1 MPFSNENKSGQ
12 KIILILGAGRS
23 STYLIDYLA
32 KVSQRQGWRVI
43 VGDMELAP
51 AQRKTEMYPH
61 VEPILFDVFDQKQR
75 EMQISHADVV
85 ISMLPAIYHVHVA
98 RACMRFGK
106 HLITASYI
114 SSEIRELNI
123 EATRK
128 NLLILME
135 CGLDPGLDHM
145 SAMQVIDRIHD
156 KGGKIS
162 LFRSWCGG
170 QICEQTDD
178 NPWHYKFT
186 WNPRNLVVS
195 GQNMVKF
202 IDSGRYK
209 FIPFHQ
215 VFARTETVHIK
226 DFGEMEGYG
235 NRDSLNYRESYR
247 LPEVQTLLRG
257 TLRPK
262 GFCEAWQLL
271 VRLGLTESVHRI
283 EGSENLTYREWV
295 QLFMEEKPGMSLA
308 EQIADYLNVDVNAD
322 AMQKVIWLGIFSD
335 EKIGIANATPAEIL
349 QQLLE
354 KRWKLLPPEKD
365 IIAMHHEFE
374 YELNGEQKRLV
385 SSLLV
390 RGEDSIHTAMA
401 KTVGYPLAVAVKLL
415 LEGKITARG
424 VQIPVT
430 REIYEPVLAELE
442 QLGLVFQEEETTI
455 ASSVEV

>member
-1 MPFSNENKSGQ
+1 MTLASENSSEQ
-12 KIILILGAGRS
+12 KRILILGAGRS

-32 KVSQRQGWRVI
+32 KVAPEKNWKLI

-61 VEPILFDVFDQKQR
+61 VDSILFDVFDQKQR
-75 EMQISHADVV
+75 EMQINQADVV

-98 RACMRFGK
+98 RACMRFSK
-106 HLITASYI
+106 HLFTASYI
-114 SSEIRELNI
+114 SSEVRELNI

-145 SAMQVIDRIHD
+145 SAMRIIDRIHE

-162 LFRSWCGG
+162 LLRSWCGG
-170 QICEQTDD
+170 QISKQNND
-178 NPWHYKFT
+178 NPWKYKFT

-195 GQNMVKF
+195 GQSMVKF
-202 IDSGRYK
+202 LHHGQYK
-209 FIPFHQ
+209 FIPSHQ
-215 VFARTETVHIK
+215 VFARVENVNIK
-226 DFGEMEGYG
+226 GFGEMEGYG
-235 NRDSLNYRESYR
+235 NRDSLNYREAYR
-247 LPEVQTLLRG
+247 VPEVSTLLRG

-262 GFCEAWQLL
+262 GFSEAWQIL

-295 QLFMEEKPGMSLA
+295 ELFLEEKSELSLA
-308 EQIADYLNVDVNAD
+308 EQVAEYLNVDVNSE
-322 AMQKVIWLGIFSD
+322 AMRKVIWLGLFSD

-349 QQLLE
+349 QHLLE
-354 KRWKLLPPEKD
+354 KKWQLTSEEED
-365 IIAMHHEFE
+365 IIAVQHEIE
-374 YELNGEQKRLV
+374 YELNGEHKRLV

-390 RGEDSIHTAMA
+390 RGEDFIHTAMA

-424 VQIPVT
+424 VQIPVVK
-430 REIYEPVLAELE
+430 EIYEPVLTELE
-442 QLGLVFQEEETTI
+442 HLGLVFQEEETTI
-455 ASSVEV
+455 ANSVEA